1 MLLVQ
6 KMLLKNLRK
15 QMAYSAVLD
24 VLNNRRIKEER
35 IVPHRG
41 DVRKMK
47 ITIQKQQPNW
57 FEE

>member
-1 MLLVQ
+1 
-6 KMLLKNLRK
+6 
-15 QMAYSAVLD
+15 MAYSKVPD
-24 VLNNRRIKEER
+24 VLNRRDKQEC

-41 DVRKMK
+41 NVRTIK

>member
-15 QMAYSAVLD
+15 QMAYNAILD
-24 VLNNRRIKEER
+24 VLNNKRVKEEC

-41 DVRKMK
+41 NVRTIK